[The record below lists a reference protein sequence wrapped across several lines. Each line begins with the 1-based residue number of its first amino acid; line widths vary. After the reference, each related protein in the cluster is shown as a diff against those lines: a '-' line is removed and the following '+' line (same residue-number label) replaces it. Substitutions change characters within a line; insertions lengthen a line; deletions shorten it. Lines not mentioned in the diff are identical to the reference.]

1 MQLFGLPQVCPGM
14 WRILASMAAALR
26 YVDTGVIYRDDNLEL
41 LEEFPDECID
51 LIYLDPPFFSN
62 RDYEVIWGDEAEI
75 RSFKDR
81 WKGGVDYYVD
91 WMMKR
96 LRQMHRVLRPTG
108 SLFLHCDQAASHYL
122 KVALDE
128 IFGRQHFRNEI
139 IWRRTASNSAAK
151 RFGPIHQ
158 TILYYGKSDE
168 TPFYPVYGPYTEGYV
183 RQFFKHKDERGRYR
197 SVLLT
202 GSGKRKGE
210 SGSQWRHYNPNS
222 SGRHWAIPKYLVE
235 LYETMTGE
243 DLEGRSIIERLD
255 LFDEAGLIHWG
266 TRKANGGVPNYKFYL
281 ANAPGVALQDI
292 WAFQPGTEGMVY
304 GRPEEGIDEDV
315 KWLSSSD
322 RERVG
327 YPTQKPEGVLE
338 RIIRSSTKKGQV
350 VLDPFCGCGTTVAV
364 AHRLEREWIG
374 IDISP
379 SAVEVMKDRLE
390 KHGATPKTEGL
401 PETESDLRELG
412 HFEFQNWA
420 VLKVHGEPS
429 PTLSNDGGIDGL
441 SFMYEEPIQVK
452 QSDEV
457 DRPEIDKMHAV
468 LNRAGK
474 DFGFVIAFGFTKG
487 AYREAARYYRDSG
500 KSIVLVTVAELL
512 EATEALTR
520 PPSPFKD
527 DEPTPPTPD
536 LMRLLKALTESV
548 SDRPLKSGRR
558 RKTRPSVKTL
568 FDSEQERVEA
578 LGG

>member
-1 MQLFGLPQVCPGM
+1 MQLFGLPQVCG
-14 WRILASMAAALR
+14 WEVANLAAMAALR
-26 YVDTGVIYRDDNLEL
+26 YVDTGVLYRDDNLEL

-51 LIYLDPPFFSN
+51 MVYLDPPFFSN

-158 TILYYGKSDE
+158 TILYYGKTDE
-168 TPFYPVYGPYTEGYV
+168 TPFYPVYGPYTESYV
-183 RQFFKHKDERGRYR
+183 REYFKHEDERGRYR

-235 LYETMTGE
+235 RYQAMTGE
-243 DLEGRSIIERLD
+243 DLAGCSIIERLD
-255 LFDEAGLIHWG
+255 RFDEAGLIHWG
-266 TRKANGGVPNYKFYL
+266 TRKATGGVPNYKYYL
-281 ANAPGVALQDI
+281 SDAPGVALQDI

-304 GRPEEGIDEDV
+304 GRPEDGIDEDV

-364 AHRLEREWIG
+364 AHRLGREWIG

-390 KHGATPKTEGL
+390 KHGAAPKTEGL
-401 PETESDLRELG
+401 PESEADLRELG

-429 PTLSNDGGIDGL
+429 ASLTNDGGVDGL

-452 QSDEV
+452 QSDDV
-457 DRPEIDKMHAV
+457 DRVEIDKMHAA
-468 LNRAGK
+468 LDRTGK
-474 DFGFVIAFGFTKG
+474 DYGYVIAFSFTKG
-487 AYREAARYYRDSG
+487 AYKEVARYRRKSG

-512 EATEALTR
+512 EASEALTR

-536 LMRLLKALTESV
+536 LMRLLKALTEKV

-568 FDSEQERVEA
+568 FDSERERVEA
-578 LGG
+578 LSD

>member
-1 MQLFGLPQVCPGM
+1 MRL
-14 WRILASMAAALR
+14 MAAAMR
-26 YVDTGVIYRDDNLEL
+26 YVDTGVIYCDDNLEL

-51 LIYLDPPFFSN
+51 MVYLDPPFFSN

-81 WKGGVDYYVD
+81 WKGGIDYYVD
-91 WMMKR
+91 WMAKR

-158 TILYYGKSDE
+158 TIFYYGKTDA
-168 TPFYPVYGPYTEGYV
+168 TPFYPVFAPYTEGYV
-183 RQFFKHKDERGRYR
+183 RDYFTHEDDRGRYR
-197 SVLLT
+197 PVLLT

-210 SGSQWRHYNPNS
+210 SGAQWRHYNPNS
-222 SGRHWAIPKYLVE
+222 SGRHWAIPKYLVAR
-235 LYETMTGE
+235 YEAMTDE
-243 DLEGRSIIERLD
+243 SLEGVPILERLD
-255 LFDEAGLIHWG
+255 RFDDAGLIHWG
-266 TRKANGGVPNYKFYL
+266 TRQATGGVPNYKYYL
-281 ANAPGVALQDI
+281 VDAPGVALQDI
-292 WAFQPGTEGMVY
+292 WGYQPGTEGMVY
-304 GRPEEGIDEDV
+304 GRPDEGIDQDV
-315 KWLSSSD
+315 KWLSAKD

-338 RIIRSSTKKGQV
+338 RIIRSSTEKGDV

-364 AHRLEREWIG
+364 AHRLGREWIG

-379 SAVEVMKDRLE
+379 SAVEVMKNRLE
-390 KHGATPKTEGL
+390 KNGATPKVEGL
-401 PETESDLRELG
+401 PETEDDLRELG
-412 HFEFQNWA
+412 AYEFQNWA

-429 PTLSNDGGIDGL
+429 PTLTNDEGVDGL

-452 QSDEV
+452 RSDDV

-468 LNRAGK
+468 LNRTGK
-474 DFGFVIAFGFTKG
+474 DFGYVIAFSFTKG
-487 AYREAARYYRDSG
+487 AYREAARYKRESG
-500 KSIVLVTVAELL
+500 KAIVLVTVKELL
-512 EATEALTR
+512 EASEALTR

-548 SDRPLKSGRR
+548 SDRPLQPRR
-558 RKTRPSVKTL
+558 RRRARPSVKTL
-568 FDSEQERVEA
+568 LDSEQERVEELA
-578 LGG
+578 E